1 MVNIVTVSGKKYHV
15 DVGFGGAGPT
25 VPMPLDRSS
34 EQTHPQILPST
45 SQLRWTNITGNMDP
59 DQRLWVYENRLDDD
73 SEFQPVYCFTE
84 LEFQPC
90 DYQVMSYFTST
101 SSKTFFTR
109 TVVMA
114 KHLMDENGK
123 LVGTLTL
130 NQDVIKWRLNGAK
143 EREMTLKSEQ
153 DRIEALE
160 EHFGIKLSEAERD
173 GIRGMASQIK

>member
-1 MVNIVTVSGKKYHV
+1 MVNIVTISGQKYHV
-15 DVGFGGAGPT
+15 DVGFGGPGPT
-25 VPMPLDRSS
+25 VPMPLDRST
-34 EQTHPQILPST
+34 ERTHPQIPPAT
-45 SQLRWTNITGNMDP
+45 SRLRWTNISGNTDP
-59 DQRLWVYENRLDDD
+59 DQRLWVYENRLDDN
-73 SEFQPVYCFTE
+73 SEFQTVYCFTE

-114 KHLMDENGK
+114 KHLMNEDGE
-123 LVGTLTL
+123 LTGTLTL
-130 NQDVIKWRLNGAK
+130 NQDVVKWRVKGAK
-143 EREMTLKSEQ
+143 EREIKLESEQ
-153 DRIEALE
+153 ERVEALE